1 MHCHSFVCT
10 HWSGMPVNDGRRTE
24 SGIYDV
30 RCTLKNFLYVFK
42 SPSGA
47 VDVLCRLKL
56 ANVES
61 DMEGSASQ
69 SCALIGV

>member
-1 MHCHSFVCT
+1 
-10 HWSGMPVNDGRRTE
+10 MPVSDGRRTE

-30 RCTLKNFLYVFK
+30 RCTLNFIFM

-47 VDVLCRLKL
+47 VEVLCRLKL

-61 DMEGSASQ
+61 DMEGSASH